1 MTQLV
6 VPQIEIVESDDNYVR
21 IVAEPLEPGFGTT
34 VGNALRRVLL
44 SSLPGAAVTS
54 VRIDGVQHEFSTI
67 PHMKEDTID
76 FLLNVKDLRLR
87 ALSDRPG
94 TLLLEVAGREGGITA
109 ADIQVPPDYEII
121 NPELHLATL
130 DSTEGELRVELNVE
144 QGHGYVPAG
153 ESDGLPIG
161 VIPLDAI
168 FTPVRKVNYRV
179 ERTRVGQVSN
189 YDRLILEAWTD
200 GTITGVEA
208 ISQSA
213 DILLEQLSLFSQL
226 GKPAP
231 PVVERGLGAGT
242 VLTPDRYNTAIE
254 DLSLSVRAYNC
265 LKRSGLMTVGQ
276 VLEKSEDEL
285 LALRNFGRK
294 SYDELKSRLRE
305 LEFLPEETVEEE
317 VPVEVPSVIEEEELP
332 AMIGRGKE
340 AAGVVEEPVA
350 GEEEAVAVAEEGAP
364 PEAAK
369 VAAPPPAEEA
379 VVAPAEEE
387 KAEAKAKAKAKG
399 KAKAKAE
406 EPAPAAEEEEGEELA
421 EWQRMLQK
429 LKEEVGEEEGKD

>member
-1 MTQLV
+1 
-6 VPQIEIVESDDNYVR
+6 
-21 IVAEPLEPGFGTT
+21 
-34 VGNALRRVLL
+34 
-44 SSLPGAAVTS
+44 

-76 FLLNVKDLRLR
+76 FLLNVKELRLR

-94 TLLLEVAGREGGITA
+94 TLLLEVSGREGGVTA
-109 ADIQVPPDYEII
+109 ADIQAPPDYEIL
-121 NPELHLATL
+121 NPELHLATM
-130 DSTEGELRVELNVE
+130 DSTEAELRVELNVE

-161 VIPLDAI
+161 EIPVDAI
-168 FTPVRKVNYRV
+168 FTPVRRVNYKV
-179 ERTRVGQVSN
+179 ERTRVGQISN
-189 YDRLILEAWTD
+189 YDRLVLEVWTD

-213 DILLEQLSLFSQL
+213 DILLEQLSLFSQV

-294 SYDELKSRLRE
+294 SYEELKTRLRE
-305 LEFLPEETVEEE
+305 LDFLPEETVEEE
-317 VPVEVPSVIEEEELP
+317 PVAEVPSVIEEEELP
-332 AMIGRGKE
+332 AVVGRGKE
-340 AAGVVEEPVA
+340 AAAVAAEPVVGAEEPAVVP
-350 GEEEAVAVAEEGAP
+350 EE
-364 PEAAK
+364 
-369 VAAPPPAEEA
+369 AAPPPAEEA
-379 VVAPAEEE
+379 VAAPAEKE
-387 KAEAKAKAKAKG
+387 G
-399 KAKAKAE
+399 AKAKAE
-406 EPAPAAEEEEGEELA
+406 EPAPVPEEEEGEELA
-421 EWQRMLQK
+421 EWQRMLLK
-429 LKEEVGEEEGKD
+429 LKEEAGEEGEG

>member
-1 MTQLV
+1 VTQLV
-6 VPQIEIVESDDNYVR
+6 VPQVEIAESDDNYVR

-34 VGNALRRVLL
+34 VGNSLRRVLL

-76 FLLNVKDLRLR
+76 FLLNVKELRLR

-94 TLLLEVAGREGGITA
+94 MLLLEVTGREGGVTA
-109 ADIQVPPDYEII
+109 ADIQVPPDYEIL

-130 DSTEGELRVELNVE
+130 DSAEGDLRVEFNVE

-153 ESDGLPIG
+153 ESDDLAIG
-161 VIPLDAI
+161 VIPTDAI
-168 FTPVRKVNYRV
+168 FTPVRRVNYKV

-189 YDRLILEAWTD
+189 YDRLVLEVWTD

-213 DILLEQLSLFSQL
+213 DILLEQLALFSQL

-294 SYDELKSRLRE
+294 SYEELKTRLRE
-305 LEFLPEETVEEE
+305 LDFLPPKPVEEE
-317 VPVEVPSVIEEEELP
+317 VAVEVPSVIEEEELP
-332 AMIGRGKE
+332 AVVGRGGE
-340 AAGVVEEPVA
+340 AAAVA
-350 GEEEAVAVAEEGAP
+350 AEAVAGAEEPAVVAEE
-364 PEAAK
+364 AA
-369 VAAPPPAEEA
+369 PAEEA
-379 VVAPAEEE
+379 VAAPAEKE
-387 KAEAKAKAKAKG
+387 EAKAKE
-399 KAKAKAE
+399 E
-406 EPAPAAEEEEGEELA
+406 EPAPVAEEEGEELA
-421 EWQRMLQK
+421 EWQRMLLK
-429 LKEEVGEEEGKD
+429 LKEETGEEDEG

>member
-1 MTQLV
+1 VRRWVSVTQLV
-6 VPQIEIVESDDNYVR
+6 VPQVGIVESDDNYAR

-34 VGNALRRVLL
+34 VGNSLRRVLL

-94 TLLLEVAGREGGITA
+94 MLLLEVTGREGGVTA
-109 ADIQVPPDYEII
+109 ADIQVPPDYEIL

-130 DSTEGELRVELNVE
+130 DSTEGDLRVEFNVE

-153 ESDGLPIG
+153 ESDELPIG
-161 VIPLDAI
+161 VIPVDAI
-168 FTPVRKVNYRV
+168 FTPVRRVNYKV
-179 ERTRVGQVSN
+179 ERTRVGQISN
-189 YDRLILEAWTD
+189 YDRLVLEVWTD
-200 GTITGVEA
+200 GTITGVES

-213 DILLEQLSLFSQL
+213 DILLEQLSLFSQV

-294 SYDELKSRLRE
+294 SYEELKTRLRE
-305 LEFLPEETVEEE
+305 LDFLPAETEEEE
-317 VPVEVPSVIEEEELP
+317 VAVEVPSVIEEEELP
-332 AMIGRGKE
+332 AVVARGEE
-340 AAGVVEEPVA
+340 AAAVAAEPVA
-350 GEEEAVAVAEEGAP
+350 GAEEPAVVPEEAAL
-364 PEAAK
+364 PEATE
-369 VAAPPPAEEA
+369 VTAPPPAEEA
-379 VVAPAEEE
+379 VAAPPE
-387 KAEAKAKAKAKG
+387 KEG
-399 KAKAKAE
+399 AKAKAE
-406 EPAPAAEEEEGEELA
+406 EPAPAAEGEEGEELA
-421 EWQRMLQK
+421 EWQRMLLK
-429 LKEEVGEEEGKD
+429 LKEEAGEEGED

>member
-1 MTQLV
+1 VTQLV
-6 VPQIEIVESDDNYVR
+6 VPQIEIVEGDDNYAR

-34 VGNALRRVLL
+34 VGNALRRILL

-76 FLLNVKDLRLR
+76 FLLNVKELRLR

-94 TLLLEVAGREGGITA
+94 TLLLEVSGREGGVTA
-109 ADIQVPPDYEII
+109 ADIQVSPDYEIL

-130 DSTEGELRVELNVE
+130 DSAEGELRVEFNVE
-144 QGHGYVPAG
+144 QGHGYIPAG
-153 ESDGLPIG
+153 GSDDLAIG
-161 VIPLDAI
+161 VIPTDAI
-168 FTPVRKVNYRV
+168 FTPVRRVNYKV

-189 YDRLILEAWTD
+189 YDRLALEVWTD
-200 GTITGVEA
+200 GSITGVEA

-213 DILLEQLSLFSQL
+213 DILLEQFALFSQV

-242 VLTPDRYNTAIE
+242 VLTTERYNTAIE

-276 VLEKSEDEL
+276 VLEKGEDEL

-294 SYDELKSRLRE
+294 SYEELKSRLRE
-305 LEFLPEETVEEE
+305 LDFLPVEPVEEE
-317 VPVEVPSVIEEEELP
+317 VPVEVPSVIEEEGLP
-332 AMIGRGKE
+332 AVMGRGEE
-340 AAGVVEEPVA
+340 AAVVAAEPVA
-350 GEEEAVAVAEEGAP
+350 GAAAPAAGAEEAVA
-364 PEAAK
+364 
-369 VAAPPPAEEA
+369 
-379 VVAPAEEE
+379 APAEKEE
-387 KAEAKAKAKAKG
+387 AETKTKAKTKAKAKAKAK
-399 KAKAKAE
+399 AE
-406 EPAPAAEEEEGEELA
+406 EAAPVAEEEGEDLA
-421 EWQRMLQK
+421 EWQRALLK
-429 LKEEVGEEEGKD
+429 LKEGAGEEKEEK

>member
-1 MTQLV
+1 VTQLV
-6 VPQIEIVESDDNYVR
+6 IPQVEIVESDDNYVR
-21 IVAEPLEPGFGTT
+21 IVAEPLEPGYGTT
-34 VGNALRRVLL
+34 VGNSLRRILL

-54 VRIDGVQHEFSTI
+54 VRIDAVQHEFSTI

-76 FLLNVKDLRLR
+76 FLLNVKELRLR

-94 TLLLEVAGREGGITA
+94 TLLLEVIGREGGVTA
-109 ADIQVPPDYEII
+109 ADIQVPPDYEIL

-130 DSTEGELRVELNVE
+130 DSTEGDLRVEFNVE

-153 ESDGLPIG
+153 GSDELPIG
-161 VIPLDAI
+161 VIPVDAI
-168 FTPVRKVNYRV
+168 FTPVRRVNYKV

-189 YDRLILEAWTD
+189 YDRLVLEVWTD
-200 GTITGVEA
+200 GTIAGMDA

-213 DILLEQLSLFSQL
+213 DILLEQLSPFSQL

-265 LKRSGLMTVGQ
+265 LKRSGLMTLGQ

-294 SYDELKSRLRE
+294 SYDELKTRLRE
-305 LEFLPEETVEEE
+305 LDFLPEETVEEE
-317 VPVEVPSVIEEEELP
+317 PVAEVPSVIEEEELP
-332 AMIGRGKE
+332 AVVSRGEE
-340 AAGVVEEPVA
+340 AAAVAAEPVA
-350 GEEEAVAVAEEGAP
+350 SAGEPAVVAEEAAL
-364 PEAAK
+364 PEAAE

-379 VVAPAEEE
+379 VAAPAEGE
-387 KAEAKAKAKAKG
+387 EAKAKAKAKAKP

-406 EPAPAAEEEEGEELA
+406 EPAPVAEGEEGEELA
-421 EWQRMLQK
+421 EWQRMLLK
-429 LKEEVGEEEGKD
+429 LKGETGEEEKG

>member
-6 VPQIEIVESDDNYVR
+6 VPQVEVVESDDNYVR

-44 SSLPGAAVTS
+44 SSLPGAAITS
-54 VRIDGVQHEFSTI
+54 VRIDSVQHEFSTI
-67 PHMKEDTID
+67 PHMKEDTIE
-76 FLLNVKDLRLR
+76 FLLNVKELRLR

-94 TLLLEVAGREGGITA
+94 KLFLEVTGREGGITA
-109 ADIQVPPDYEII
+109 ADIQAPPDYEIL

-130 DSTEGELRVELNVE
+130 DSTEGELRVEFNVE

-161 VIPLDAI
+161 VIPVDAI

-179 ERTRVGQVSN
+179 ERTRVGQMVN
-189 YDRLILEAWTD
+189 YDRLVLEVWTD
-200 GTITGVEA
+200 GTIGGVEA
-208 ISQSA
+208 VSQSA
-213 DILLEQLSLFSQL
+213 DILLEQFSLFSRL

-242 VLTPDRYNTAIE
+242 FLTPDRYNTAIE
-254 DLSLSVRAYNC
+254 DLNLSVRAYNC

-294 SYDELKSRLRE
+294 SYEELKTRLWE
-305 LEFLPEETVEEE
+305 LGFLPAETAEEE
-317 VPVEVPSVIEEEELP
+317 LVAEVPSVIEEEELP
-332 AMIGRGKE
+332 AVVGRGEE
-340 AAGVVEEPVA
+340 AAAAVVEPVVGGEEPVVVPEEAAPPVEEKAVAAAEREEGEAGVEEAAPVA
-350 GEEEAVAVAEEGAP
+350 GEGEA
-364 PEAAK
+364 
-369 VAAPPPAEEA
+369 
-379 VVAPAEEE
+379 
-387 KAEAKAKAKAKG
+387 
-399 KAKAKAE
+399 
-406 EPAPAAEEEEGEELA
+406 EELA
-421 EWQRMLQK
+421 EWQRVLLR
-429 LKEEVGEEEGKD
+429 LKGQVGGEGEG

>member
-1 MTQLV
+1 VTQLV
-6 VPQIEIVESDDNYVR
+6 VPQVEIVESDDNYVR

-34 VGNALRRVLL
+34 VGNSLRRVLL

-76 FLLNVKDLRLR
+76 FLLNVKELRLR

-94 TLLLEVAGREGGITA
+94 TLLLEVTGREGGVTA
-109 ADIQVPPDYEII
+109 ADIQVPPDYEIL

-130 DSTEGELRVELNVE
+130 DSVEGELRVEFNVE
-144 QGHGYVPAG
+144 QGHGYIPAG
-153 ESDGLPIG
+153 GSDDLPIG
-161 VIPLDAI
+161 VIPTDAI
-168 FTPVRKVNYRV
+168 FTPVRRVNYKV

-189 YDRLILEAWTD
+189 YDRLVLEVWTD
-200 GTITGVEA
+200 GTIAGVEA

-265 LKRSGLMTVGQ
+265 LKRSGLMTLGQ

-294 SYDELKSRLRE
+294 SYEELKTRLRE
-305 LEFLPEETVEEE
+305 LDFLPAEMGEEE
-317 VPVEVPSVIEEEELP
+317 VAVEVPSVIEEEEELP
-332 AMIGRGKE
+332 AVVARGEE
-340 AAGVVEEPVA
+340 AAAVAAEPVA
-350 GEEEAVAVAEEGAP
+350 GAEEPAVGAEEAAL
-364 PEAAK
+364 PEATE
-369 VAAPPPAEEA
+369 VTAPPPAEEA
-379 VVAPAEEE
+379 VAAPPE
-387 KAEAKAKAKAKG
+387 KEG
-399 KAKAKAE
+399 AKAKAE
-406 EPAPAAEEEEGEELA
+406 EPAPVAEEEEGEELA
-421 EWQRMLQK
+421 EWQRMLLK
-429 LKEEVGEEEGKD
+429 LKEEAGEEGEG